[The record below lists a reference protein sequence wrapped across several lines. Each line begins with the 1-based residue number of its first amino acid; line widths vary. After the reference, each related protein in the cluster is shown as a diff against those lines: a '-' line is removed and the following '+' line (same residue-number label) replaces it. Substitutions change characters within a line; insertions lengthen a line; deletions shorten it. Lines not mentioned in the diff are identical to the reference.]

1 MLEPNRIAG
10 DITLGIGDWAD
21 GLIDSIERTGRDA
34 SAWFEPTLRI
44 GVTGLSGAGK
54 TVFITALVASLL
66 ARGRMRLLS
75 AEAEGRVLAAMLRPQ
90 PDRQVP
96 RFAYEAHLAD
106 LTGATPAWPQSTRQI
121 SQLRLSLR
129 YMPGGFFASM
139 AGASTLHLDIVDYPG
154 EWLVDLALIEQTYET
169 WARGALA
176 LAESPARRDAAK
188 GWHAAL
194 AGADAS
200 APHDEPVAEALANA
214 WAGYL
219 ANCRGAGLSALAP
232 GRFLMPGDLA
242 GSPALTFAPLAKPE
256 TVERTSL
263 YAEMGARYE
272 AYKQVVVKPFFRD
285 HFARLDRQVV
295 LVDALDALA
304 RGPRALGDLTATMAE
319 TLACFRHGQSS
330 WLDRLLGG
338 HRIDRILFA
347 ASKADHLH
355 HDQHPRLTALVE
367 AMLAEAANRA
377 AFAGAQ
383 VRAVALAAIRAT
395 VEQEIS
401 REGAR
406 IALVR
411 GHRLPDRKE
420 VAIFPG
426 ALPTD
431 AAATLATAATAL
443 PGQAPAD
450 WPDAAYAAIRFAP
463 PRWGGENGDGPPHIR
478 LDAALE
484 FLIGDKLE

>member
-1 MLEPNRIAG
+1 
-10 DITLGIGDWAD
+10 LGIGDWAD
-21 GLIDSIERTGRDA
+21 GLIDGIERTGRDA
-34 SAWFEPTLRI
+34 SAWFEPTLRL

-66 ARGRMRLLS
+66 SRGRMRLFS
-75 AEAEGRVLAAMLRPQ
+75 AEADGRILTAMLRPQ

-106 LTGATPAWPQSTRQI
+106 LTGPQPVWPESTRQV

-129 YMPGGFFASM
+129 YRPGGFLASW
-139 AGASTLHLDIVDYPG
+139 AGASTLHLDIIDYPG
-154 EWLVDLALIEQTYET
+154 EWLLDLPLIDQSYQT
-169 WARGALA
+169 WARAALT
-176 LAESPARRDAAK
+176 LAETPARRDAARD
-188 GWHAAL
+188 WHAAL
-194 AGADAS
+194 AKAEAS
-200 APHDEPVAEALANA
+200 APHGEPAAEALARA
-214 WAGYL
+214 WTGYL
-219 ANCRGAGLSALAP
+219 AACRAAGLSALAP

-242 GSPALTFAPLAKPE
+242 GSPALTFAPLPKPE
-256 TVERTSL
+256 NAGRGSL
-263 YAEMGARYE
+263 YAEMDARYD
-272 AYKQVVVKPFFRD
+272 AYKRVVVKPFFRD

-304 RGPRALGDLTATMAE
+304 RGPRALGDLTATMAG

-355 HDQHPRLTALVE
+355 HEQHPRLTALIE

-377 AFAGAQ
+377 AFGGAQ

-395 VEQEIS
+395 VEQEIT
-401 REGAR
+401 RKGER
-406 IALVR
+406 LPLVR
-411 GHRLPDRKE
+411 GHRLPDRKQAA
-420 VAIFPG
+420 VFPG
-426 ALPTD
+426 ELPAD
-431 AAATLATAATAL
+431 PAATLAYAATAL
-443 PGQAPAD
+443 PGKAPSDWAD
-450 WPDAAYAAIRFAP
+450 ANYAAVKFAP
-463 PRWGGENGDGPPHIR
+463 PRWGSANGAIDGRGPPHIR

-484 FLIGDKLE
+484 YLIGDKLE

>member
-1 MLEPNRIAG
+1 
-10 DITLGIGDWAD
+10 LGIGDWAD
-21 GLIDSIERTGRDA
+21 GLIDGIERAGRDA

-66 ARGRMRLLS
+66 SRGRMRLLS
-75 AEAEGRVLAAMLRPQ
+75 AEAEGRIDAAMLRPQ

-96 RFAYEAHLAD
+96 RFAYEAHAAGLA
-106 LTGATPAWPQSTRQI
+106 AKRPVWPQSTRQV

-129 YMPGGFFASM
+129 YRPGGFVASL
-139 AGASTLHLDIVDYPG
+139 AGTATLHLDIIDYPG
-154 EWLVDLALIEQTYET
+154 EWLLDLPLIEQGYQT

-176 LAESPARRDAAK
+176 LAETPARRDAAR

-194 AGADAS
+194 AAADPAQ
-200 APHDEPVAEALANA
+200 PHDEPVAEALAKA

-219 ANCRGAGLSALAP
+219 AAGRDAGLSALAP

-242 GSPALTFAPLAKPE
+242 GSPALTFAPLPKPE
-256 TVERTSL
+256 NPAQGGRRDGLRGSL
-263 YAEMGARYE
+263 YAEMGERYD
-272 AYKQVVVKPFFRD
+272 AYKRVVVKPFFRD

-295 LVDALDALA
+295 LIDALDALA
-304 RGPRALGDLTATMAE
+304 KGPRALGDLTATMAE
-319 TLACFRHGQSS
+319 TLACFRHGRSS
-330 WLDRLLGG
+330 WLDRLMGG
-338 HRIDRILFA
+338 RRIDRILFA

-355 HDQHPRLTALVE
+355 HEQHPRLTALVE

-377 AFAGAQ
+377 AFRGGQ

-395 VEQEIS
+395 VEQEIT
-401 REGAR
+401 RDGER
-406 IALVR
+406 VALVR
-411 GHRLPDRKE
+411 GRRLPDRKE
-420 VAIFPG
+420 AAVFPG
-426 ALPTD
+426 ELPAD

-443 PGQAPAD
+443 PGEAPAD
-450 WPDAAYAAIRFAP
+450 WPDAAYAAVKFAP
-463 PRWGGENGDGPPHIR
+463 PRWGAGNGDGPPHIR

-484 FLIGDKLE
+484 YLIGDKLE

>member
-1 MLEPNRIAG
+1 M
-10 DITLGIGDWAD
+10 GIGDLAD
-21 GLIDSIERTGRDA
+21 SLIDGIERAGRDA
-34 SAWFEPTLRI
+34 SAWFEPTLRL

-66 ARGRMRLLS
+66 SRGRMRLLS
-75 AEAEGRVLAAMLRPQ
+75 AEAEGRILATMLRPQ

-106 LTGATPAWPQSTRQI
+106 LTGKRPVWPQSTRQV

-129 YMPGGFFASM
+129 YRPSGFLASL
-139 AGASTLHLDIVDYPG
+139 AGPSTLHLDIIDYPG
-154 EWLVDLALIEQTYET
+154 EWLLDLPLIDQTYET
-169 WARGALA
+169 WARAALA
-176 LAESPARRDAAK
+176 LADSPARREVARE
-188 GWHAAL
+188 WRAAL
-194 AGADAS
+194 AVADAT
-200 APHDEPVAEALANA
+200 APHDEPAAEALAKA

-219 ANCRGAGLSALAP
+219 AAGRAAGLSALAP
-232 GRFLMPGDLA
+232 GRFLMPGDMA
-242 GSPALTFAPLAKPE
+242 GSPALTFAPLPKPE
-256 TVERTSL
+256 NPERGSL
-263 YAEMGARYE
+263 YAEMGARFD
-272 AYKQVVVKPFFRD
+272 AYKRVVVKPFFRD

-355 HDQHPRLTALVE
+355 HEQHPRLTALVE
-367 AMLAEAANRA
+367 AMLAEGANRA

-383 VRAVALAAIRAT
+383 VRGVALAAIRAT
-395 VEQEIS
+395 VEQEII
-401 REGAR
+401 RHGER
-406 IALVR
+406 LALVR
-411 GHRLPDRKE
+411 GPRLPDRKQAA
-420 VAIFPG
+420 VFPG
-426 ALPTD
+426 ELPAD
-431 AAATLATAATAL
+431 IAATLATAATAL
-443 PGQAPAD
+443 PGEAPAD
-450 WPDAAYAAIRFAP
+450 WPDANYASVKFAP
-463 PRWGGENGDGPPHIR
+463 PRWGGDNGDGPPHIR

-484 FLIGDKLE
+484 YLIGDKLE